1 MDTAGAENSCRENDV
16 NTIVFQNKSQLL
28 RTKVGVVVQK

>member
-16 NTIVFQNKSQLL
+16 NTNVFQNKSHL
-28 RTKVGVVVQK
+28 RTKVGVKL